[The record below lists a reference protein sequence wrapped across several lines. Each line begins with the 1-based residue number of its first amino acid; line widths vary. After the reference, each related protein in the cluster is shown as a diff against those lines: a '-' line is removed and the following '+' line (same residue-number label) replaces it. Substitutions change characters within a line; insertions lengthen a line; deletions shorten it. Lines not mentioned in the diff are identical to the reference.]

1 MGCIRPTFDLRFE
14 NVILSQHLTLEILVQ
29 QINYL
34 IDFYQNAANQHTKL
48 PLYEINNL
56 EKVFKMFYQ
65 FLTDYLFD
73 KTLNSTQKNQYLTQV
88 KQALPN
94 NWILIASKENV
105 SFFETKTEFLIS
117 FSNKICK
124 QKLFFWLACNSQR
137 PIREVL
143 QRGKQLTL
151 K

>member
-1 MGCIRPTFDLRFE
+1 MEDL
-14 NVILSQHLTLEILVQ
+14 L
-29 QINYL
+29 
-34 IDFYQNAANQHTKL
+34 K
-48 PLYEINNL
+48 
-56 EKVFKMFYQ
+56 
-65 FLTDYLFD
+65 
-73 KTLNSTQKNQYLTQV
+73 KNQD
-88 KQALPN
+88 
-94 NWILIASKENV
+94 SH
-105 SFFETKTEFLIS
+105 FFCDETPIGGRNGISSEFLIS